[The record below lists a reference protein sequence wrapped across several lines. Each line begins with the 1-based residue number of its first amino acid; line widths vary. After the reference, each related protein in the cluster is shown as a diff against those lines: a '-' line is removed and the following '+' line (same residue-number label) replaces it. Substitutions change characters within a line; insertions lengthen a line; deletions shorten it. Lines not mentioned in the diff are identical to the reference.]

1 MRTPSRTL
9 LLSIIVIL
17 AGACSYG
24 AQDSSRVI
32 GRDLQ
37 SDMNESSSSDSS
49 ESGIGR
55 IYLQRSDNESTQ
67 RLVVVQRD
75 VLNEPPQIINAL
87 FDGPTNSEQ
96 DQSLRSPIPQG
107 TKLMSARNMATDIV
121 KVDISENIFQAT
133 GDDLISAVAQIVLT
147 LSEIQGV
154 ERILIAVQGKTQE
167 WPRGDGSLTSEP
179 LTSFD
184 YPGRAASSQPA
195 FPAIVDPLL

>member
-1 MRTPSRTL
+1 MRTRRPVFLASL
-9 LLSIIVIL
+9 MLIL
-17 AGACSYG
+17 GAGCSYG
-24 AQDSSRVI
+24 AQDSSQVI

-37 SDMNESSSSDSS
+37 SDMNEQSPSASS
-49 ESGIGR
+49 ESGVGR
-55 IYLQRSDNESTQ
+55 IYLQRTDNESTQ

-87 FDGPTNSEQ
+87 FDGPTTSEQ
-96 DQSLRSPIPQG
+96 DESLRSAIPQG
-107 TKLMSARNMATDIV
+107 TKLISARYVATDIV
-121 KVDISENIFQAT
+121 KIDISENIFQAT
-133 GDDLISAVAQIVLT
+133 GDDLVSAVAQIVLT

-154 ERILIAVQGKTQE
+154 ERILLVVQGQTQE

-195 FPAIVDPLL
+195 FPTIVDPLL